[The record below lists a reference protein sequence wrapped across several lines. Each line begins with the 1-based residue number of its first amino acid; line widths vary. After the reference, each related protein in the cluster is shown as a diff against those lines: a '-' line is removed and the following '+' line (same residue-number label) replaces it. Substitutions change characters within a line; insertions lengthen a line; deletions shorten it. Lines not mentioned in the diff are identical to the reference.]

1 MGFLTETGKAHEPML
16 ISSQALEDLL
26 LVDFMKDLFAGH
38 TGGQAFSWERYLTR
52 RGEDIIYRRDV
63 LKELAA
69 CPSLVEKMT
78 ALCGCIRMISRLK
91 DIHMAGEYGP
101 EAFREFGTMQ
111 EAYEQMNAMHQ
122 ELEKQ
127 MKAEKIH
134 SQGLLR
140 LYDVLTE
147 KLKKNFCDEFEKNWT
162 SRTSGMERISS
173 LSLEFSLD
181 EEMHIQGATITGLYK
196 EKYGKNGFLQ
206 RKKENMHEEKP
217 WDLSSLKDMITPAE
231 ELLEAELRFNQ
242 KEFYQ
247 LLYRMTLDMDDLYQD
262 LTFYLG
268 ALEYCRRM
276 GAAHISLCLPRILE
290 RGHKGYKARGLVN
303 PVLVVLNPSKK
314 PVANDVDFRE
324 GGEIFLLTGINQ
336 GGKTTYLRAVG
347 TAQLLFQLGWP
358 VPAEE
363 AAMSLVDRI
372 VTVFS
377 HEENTAL
384 QHGKLGQELKTMRR
398 GMEEATPY
406 SLLLCNEPI
415 TGTSPMENLYLSREV
430 LCACKINGFK
440 GIWVT
445 HLYDLASRVDAM
457 NEALPGSPL
466 SSLTAEAIVHD
477 GQVDASYR
485 ISRGAPAFT
494 SYAREVMRKETSI

>member
-26 LVDFMKDLFAGH
+26 LVELYERSVCRAYGR
-38 TGGQAFSWERYLTR
+38 TGFFLGKIFTR

-127 MKAEKIH
+127 MKAEQIH

>member
-1 MGFLTETGKAHEPML
+1 MGILTETGREREPMI
-16 ISSQALEDLL
+16 ISPQALTDLL
-26 LVDFMKDLFAGH
+26 ATDFMARFFEGH
-38 TGGQAFSWERYLTR
+38 TGGEPFSWERYLTR
-52 RGEDIIYRRDV
+52 REEDILYRREV

-69 CPSLVEKMT
+69 CPSLVERMT

-91 DIHMAGEYGP
+91 DTRMAGEYGP

-111 EAYEQMNAMHQ
+111 EAYEQMTAMRQ

-127 MKAEKIH
+127 RDGGQIC
-134 SQGLLR
+134 SRGLMR

-147 KLKKNFCDEFEKNWT
+147 KLQKNFCKEFEKCWNE
-162 SRTSGMERISS
+162 RTSGMERIGSMS
-173 LSLEFSLD
+173 MEFSLD
-181 EEMHIQGATITGLYK
+181 EELHIQGAAITGIYK
-196 EKYGKNGFLQ
+196 EKYGKGGFLQ
-206 RKKENMHEEKP
+206 RKKENLHEEKP
-217 WDLSSLKDMITPAE
+217 WDLSPLKEMITPAE

-242 KEFYQ
+242 RGFYQ

-268 ALEYCRRM
+268 ALEYCRKM
-276 GAAHISLCLPRILE
+276 SAAGIELCFPRILKKE
-290 RGHKGYKARGLVN
+290 HKGYRAKGLLN
-303 PVLVVLNPSKK
+303 PVLSVLNPSRK

-336 GGKTTYLRAVG
+336 GGKTTFLRAVG
-347 TAQLLFQLGWP
+347 ITQLLFQLGWP
-358 VPAEE
+358 VPAQE
-363 AAMSLVDRI
+363 ASISLVDRI

-384 QHGKLGQELKTMRR
+384 QHGKLGQELKTMRQ

-415 TGTSPMENLYLSREV
+415 TGTSPMENLYLSRIV
-430 LCACKINGFK
+430 LSACKVNGFK

-445 HLYDLASRVDAM
+445 HLYDLASRAEAM
-457 NEALPGSPL
+457 NQALSGSAL
-466 SSLTAEAIVHD
+466 SSLTAEAVVRD
-477 GQVDASYR
+477 GEVEASYR
-485 ISRGAPAFT
+485 VFRGEPAFT
-494 SYAREVMRKETSI
+494 SYAREVMRKETAL

>member
-1 MGFLTETGKAHEPML
+1 MRFFIDTANVDEIRKAAKMGFICGVTTNPSLIAKEGRDFNEVIQEITQIVDGPISGEVISLEAEKMIEEAREIAKIHPNMVVKIPMT
-16 ISSQALEDLL
+16 AAGLEA
-26 LVDFMKDLFAGH
+26 VSVVSKEGIKTKDVYKR
-38 TGGQAFSWERYLTR
+38 Q
-52 RGEDIIYRRDV
+52 GEDIVYRRDV

-69 CPSLVEKMT
+69 CPSLVEKMA

-111 EAYEQMNAMHQ
+111 EAYEQMKAMHQ
-122 ELEKQ
+122 ELEEQ
-127 MKAEKIH
+127 MKAEQIH

-140 LYDVLTE
+140 LHDVLTE
-147 KLKKNFCDEFEKNWT
+147 KLKKNFCDEFEKNWA
-162 SRTSGMERISS
+162 SRTSGMERIASV
-173 LSLEFSLD
+173 SLEFSLD
-181 EEMHIQGATITGLYK
+181 EEMHIQGAAITGLYK

-290 RGHKGYKARGLVN
+290 KDHKGYRAKGLVN

-324 GGEIFLLTGINQ
+324 IG
-336 GGKTTYLRAVG
+336 RAHV
-347 TAQLLFQLGWP
+347 
-358 VPAEE
+358 
-363 AAMSLVDRI
+363 
-372 VTVFS
+372 
-377 HEENTAL
+377 
-384 QHGKLGQELKTMRR
+384 
-398 GMEEATPY
+398 
-406 SLLLCNEPI
+406 
-415 TGTSPMENLYLSREV
+415 
-430 LCACKINGFK
+430 
-440 GIWVT
+440 
-445 HLYDLASRVDAM
+445 
-457 NEALPGSPL
+457 
-466 SSLTAEAIVHD
+466 
-477 GQVDASYR
+477 
-485 ISRGAPAFT
+485 
-494 SYAREVMRKETSI
+494 